1 MNVMGLFK
9 YEDDFLSAA
18 RNLRTAGYDDLALMS
33 PIPLHEAE
41 EVLGIGKSA
50 VRRFSLAGAL
60 IGAVSG
66 FALSVSTALVFILPT
81 AGRAIITVPPYLII
95 TYEMTILFGVL
106 FTLLGFHVVSGLPA
120 WKDAPYR
127 PETNVDRFS
136 VLVTVAAGG
145 DLALA
150 ERIIQDAG
158 AEEVQRVADLS

>member
-1 MNVMGLFK
+1 MNVMGIFN

-18 RNLRTAGYDDLALMS
+18 RNLSAAGHDDLTLMS

-41 EVLGIGKSA
+41 EVLGIGKSP

-66 FALSVSTALVFILPT
+66 FTLAVGTALVFILPT
-81 AGRAIITVPPYLII
+81 AGRAIITLPPYLVI
-95 TYEMTILFGVL
+95 TYEVTILFGVL
-106 FTLLGFHVVSGLPA
+106 STLLGFHVVSGLPA

-145 DLALA
+145 DLALV

>member
-41 EVLGIGKSA
+41 EILGIGKSP
-50 VRRFSLAGAL
+50 VRHFSLAGAL

-66 FALSVSTALVFILPT
+66 FTLAVATALVFILPT

-106 FTLLGFHVVSGLPA
+106 STLLGFHVVSGQSISIEHALDILKA
-120 WKDAPYR
+120 TYLG
-127 PETNVDRFS
+127 VDTQNGAE
-136 VLVTVAAGG
+136 LTVA
-145 DLALA
+145 LKP
-150 ERIIQDAG
+150 
-158 AEEVQRVADLS
+158 ST